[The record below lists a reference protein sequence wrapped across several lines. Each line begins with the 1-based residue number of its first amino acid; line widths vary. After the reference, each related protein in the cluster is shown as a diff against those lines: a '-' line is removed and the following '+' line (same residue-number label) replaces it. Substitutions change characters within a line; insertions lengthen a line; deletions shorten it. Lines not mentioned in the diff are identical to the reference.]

1 VVASYLRREGP
12 LAVPAD
18 WRFVQPMMLLALLAI
33 CTEAFVAVALW
44 SRRWRPAGLVAAL
57 GLHVFISGWLA
68 PTGALF
74 VFSLLMLPLLIV
86 FLDAAPGSRTLVWD
100 DGCGFCAGWVRWF
113 GRLDWLRV
121 LRFVPRS
128 RLAEAGLPISE
139 DDAARALQLVSGR
152 RVFGGFAAVTRVT
165 ELLAV
170 GFLWA
175 PLLRL
180 PPLAAIGERVYRR
193 VAARRSCKLPMG
205 APAEPASSR
214 SS

>member
-1 VVASYLRREGP
+1 
-12 LAVPAD
+12 
-18 WRFVQPMMLLALLAI
+18 
-33 CTEAFVAVALW
+33 
-44 SRRWRPAGLVAAL
+44 
-57 GLHVFISGWLA
+57 
-68 PTGALF
+68 
-74 VFSLLMLPLLIV
+74 V
-86 FLDAAPGSRTLVWD
+86 FLDAARGSRTLVWD

-128 RLAEAGLPISE
+128 RLAEASLPISE

-152 RVFGGFAAVTRVT
+152 RVFGGFAAVTRVA
-165 ELLAV
+165 ELLPV

-180 PPLAAIGERVYRR
+180 PPVAAIGERVYRR
-193 VAARRSCKLPMG
+193 VAARRSCELPVGM
-205 APAEPASSR
+205 PAEPVSSR